1 MPRQARDKRR
11 ETPPPIKTFRFVSS
25 QAEHERAVEAA
36 SQSTK
41 QLRQLEGQ
49 LGMEGKA
56 ATLAEEEARVAQSA
70 KHAAEDEQRRAAA
83 EAERLRLDLET
94 LRAESART
102 LRNQLNMQQQ
112 QADGHNIEAAE
123 LRLRLRQA
131 EAAEANSRAAHAAQL
146 TQTELVRDDAA
157 CDICLRDSA
166 AVCCLLSAVCCLLSA
181 VCCCLLSTVCCSL
194 LCCLLASNPHHL
206 AACLLA
212 CGT

>member
-1 MPRQARDKRR
+1 LPRQARDKRR
-11 ETPPPIKTFRFVSS
+11 EKLPPRHFVSS

-146 TQTELVRDDAA
+146 TQTELVRDDDAS
-157 CDICLRDSA
+157 LRYLLTRLS
-166 AVCCLLSAVCCLLSA
+166 CCRLSAVCCRLPT
-181 VCCCLLSTVCCSL
+181 VCCCL

-206 AACLLA
+206 AACLLV
-212 CGT
+212 TY

>member
-1 MPRQARDKRR
+1 MPRRARDKRR
-11 ETPPPIKTFRFVSS
+11 EKLPPRHFVSS

-146 TQTELVRDDAA
+146 TQTELVRDDDA
-157 CDICLRDSA
+157 SA
-166 AVCCLLSAVCCLLSA
+166 TSAYATQLLLLSAVGCPLSAVCCLLLSTVYCLLLPVLLLSA
-181 VCCCLLSTVCCSL
+181 VCS
-194 LCCLLASNPHHL
+194 HL
-206 AACLLA
+206 THTTWLLA
-212 CGT
+212 CL

>member
-1 MPRQARDKRR
+1 MPRQAREKRR
-11 ETPPPIKTFRFVSS
+11 EKLPPIKTFRFVSS

-146 TQTELVRDDAA
+146 TQTELVRDDDAS
-157 CDICLRDSA
+157 LRYLLTRLS
-166 AVCCLLSAVCCLLSA
+166 CCRLSAVCCLLSTA
-181 VCCCLLSTVCCSL
+181 VYCLLLPLVLS
-194 LCCLLASNPHHL
+194 ARI
-206 AACLLA
+206 
-212 CGT
+212 